1 MLVSISV
8 TYSDVNSSTP
18 RLRMHLPKRRLRV
31 RKKSRPATDLLKKL
45 RRELANVRGQIVR
58 RLDALKFRTGD
69 AKKLAEKRMQANKF
83 AIQYKNLKRR
93 IETIEKAR
101 KSVGA

>member
-1 MLVSISV
+1 MLISISV
-8 TYSDVNSSTP
+8 GYDDVNSSTP

-45 RRELANVRGQIVR
+45 RRQLTNIRSQIIR

-69 AKKLAEKRMQANKF
+69 AKKLAEKRTQANKL
-83 AIQYKNLKRR
+83 AIQYNNLKRR
-93 IETIEKAR
+93 IATMEKAR
-101 KSVGA
+101 KAVGA